1 VPDLLAPFARLSSR
15 DTPDAPLTDGP
26 TDPGGPD
33 PDRPAPRG
41 PGSALTGLLARRPVR
56 IAVPAVLL
64 LAVAGGGL
72 AYVNRGHDV
81 TLSIDGATQHLSTR
95 ADTVRALLADQQIA
109 VTDRDLVAPSAD
121 SPLRAGEQV
130 VVRFARPLNLSVDGA
145 PHTYWTTALTVN
157 EALASLGIR
166 ADGARLTASRSQSLG
181 RQGLSLALITPK
193 AVTVTV
199 AGGAKK
205 VTSTALTV
213 KDLLVEQGLTPGAQ
227 DLLTPAGT
235 TTVRSGL
242 TVRLQR
248 VTHRTTAVDSAVPA
262 PMTSVK
268 DATSPKGTVTVV
280 KAGVPGR
287 QHLVYDE
294 VLVDGVL
301 HNRVLVS
308 TSITKAAVAG
318 SQKVG
323 TKAVKVSYSGSSGT
337 GADGLNW
344 AALARC
350 ESGGNPRAVN
360 PAGYYGLYQFSL
372 ATWHAM
378 GGSGSPINASP
389 SEQLMRAKM
398 LYNKAGAG
406 QWGCGR
412 HLFD

>member
-1 VPDLLAPFARLSSR
+1 VPTLLA
-15 DTPDAPLTDGP
+15 GK
-26 TDPGGPD
+26 
-33 PDRPAPRG
+33 
-41 PGSALTGLLARRPVR
+41 PVR

-64 LAVAGGGL
+64 LALTGGGL
-72 AYVNRGHDV
+72 LYLNRGHEV
-81 TLSIDGATQHLSTR
+81 TLSIDGTTQHLSTR
-95 ADTVRALLADQQIA
+95 ADTVRALLADQQVA
-109 VTDRDLVAPSAD
+109 VTDRDLVAPAAD
-121 SPLRAGEQV
+121 SPLRAGDQV
-130 VVRFARPLNLSVDGA
+130 VVRFARPLTISTDGA

-166 ADGARLTASRSQSLG
+166 ADGARLTASRSQTLG
-181 RQGLSLALITPK
+181 RQGLSLALFTPK
-193 AVTVTV
+193 SVKVTV
-199 AGGAKK
+199 AGTTRT

-213 KDLLVEQGLTPGAQ
+213 TDLLAEQGLTAGAQ
-227 DLLTPAGT
+227 DLLTPTGG
-235 TTVRSGL
+235 TTVRAGL
-242 TVRLQR
+242 AVTLKR
-248 VTHRTTAVDSAVPA
+248 VTHRTSGVDSVVAA
-262 PMTSVK
+262 PMTSVP
-268 DATSPKGTVTVV
+268 DATLAKGKVTVV
-280 KAGVPGR
+280 KAGVPGAR
-287 QHLVYDE
+287 HVVYDE

-301 HNRVLVS
+301 HHRVVVS
-308 TSITKAAVAG
+308 DAVTRTAVAG

-323 TKAVKVSYSGSSGT
+323 TKVVTVSYSGTGGT

-378 GGSGSPINASP
+378 GGSGNPTNASP
-389 SEQLMRAKM
+389 AEQLMRAKA